1 MFRLFKIS
9 EQDYRKVISEAL
21 EQSIKEILPPVV
33 TRSVSIALI
42 TTKQLVL
49 KDFTYDS
56 DIQKVTEAINQFAKN
71 SAGSLALVTCRE
83 PLRIALK
90 EFLKKEIEHCCFKFG
105 SRNGLQNGDDLRLSD
120 NSGATL
126 AEADE
131 MD

>member
-1 MFRLFKIS
+1 M
-9 EQDYRKVISEAL
+9 DYRKVISEAL
-21 EQSIKEILPPVV
+21 EASIKEILPPVV

-56 DIQKVTEAINQFAKN
+56 DINKVTEAINQFAKN

-90 EFLKKEIEHCCFKFG
+90 EYLKKEIEACCFKYG
-105 SRNGLQNGDDLRLSD
+105 SKSGLVNGNQLRES
-120 NSGATL
+120 N
-126 AEADE
+126 
-131 MD
+131 